1 MNPLESLII
10 YDALL
15 LLCFVAWGIYMHWK
29 IDATLY
35 ISFFLFVC
43 GVISTVYYPFA
54 DGVQYDY
61 SVIRLVPFLYLV
73 MCYIITAY
81 PIMRYDMC
89 DYKAMSVSE
98 KPNMLIEY
106 FCIFLILVSIEP
118 ALEIF
123 YKVPSMIGNES
134 AIDDMYEARL
144 VTEYIEPLSGLGRKF
159 FRITTTFQYLYPVFL
174 FYFLSKPKIKIFIVL
189 GILMMIG
196 ATWGHQLIA
205 GGRSGLVQSFLYL
218 LVCYFVMFRFI
229 PRNINR
235 KILIYGG
242 AFLSL
247 GVIGFAAVTM
257 ARFNQ
262 NEYVSEDFTVWL
274 WMGLYAGEGNLN
286 FSSMMWDVVR
296 DTGGIGSLVLPMDF
310 LGLVKDNTVA
320 GNWAAMDKLGVPGN
334 IFYTYVGV
342 LYADFGRI
350 GAVVFLVILA
360 SVVRCATKT
369 QAREISL
376 TKVAFICLLAKI
388 LVLPTFYTYAS
399 YMNQL
404 NLLMVLIFLGIYS
417 LRGRVYIGN
426 RLIF

>member
-1 MNPLESLII
+1 
-10 YDALL
+10 
-15 LLCFVAWGIYMHWK
+15 
-29 IDATLY
+29 
-35 ISFFLFVC
+35 
-43 GVISTVYYPFA
+43 
-54 DGVQYDY
+54 
-61 SVIRLVPFLYLV
+61 
-73 MCYIITAY
+73 
-81 PIMRYDMC
+81 MRYDLCNYSGM
-89 DYKAMSVSE
+89 AVSE
-98 KPNMLIEY
+98 RQDKLVEY
-106 FCIFLILVSIEP
+106 FCIFLIVVSLEP
-118 ALEIF
+118 TLEILCM
-123 YKVPSMIGNES
+123 VPSMIGNES
-134 AIDDMYEARL
+134 AMDDMYEARL
-144 VTEYIEPLSGLGRKF
+144 ITEYVEPLSGLGRKL

-174 FYFLSKPKIKIFIVL
+174 FYFLSKPKAKIFIVL

-196 ATWGHQLIA
+196 ALWGHQLIT

-229 PRNINR
+229 PRKINR
-235 KILIYGG
+235 RILIYGG

-247 GVIGFAAVTM
+247 GVIGFAAVTA

-262 NEYVSEDFTVWL
+262 NEYVSDDFTVWL
-274 WMGLYAGEGNLN
+274 WLGLYAGEGNLN

-360 SVVRCATKT
+360 SIVRFATKT
-369 QAREISL
+369 QGSEISL
-376 TKVAFICLLAKI
+376 TKVAFICMLAKI

-399 YMNQL
+399 YMSQL
-404 NLLMVLIFLGIYS
+404 NLLMALLFLGIYS
-417 LRGRVYIGN
+417 LRGRVYISN
-426 RLIF
+426 RLVF